1 MEIMGLVQNVE
12 KIRIG
17 TWVFYLYSVGL
28 AVASILQNLSKYRER
43 ERGKWAVYY
52 TNPQSFTVTF
62 SYSLA

>member
-43 ERGKWAVYY
+43 GQ
-52 TNPQSFTVTF
+52 NSQSFLIRCLNNF
-62 SYSLA
+62 GDFNEF